1 MNVPFCS
8 LCVPLDWW
16 SDSATQVSQ
25 KGRKWSKAEGRE
37 GMLIWGEDRKG
48 EMGRRKTR
56 EGGKEGD

>member
-1 MNVPFCS
+1 M
-8 LCVPLDWW
+8 PLDWW